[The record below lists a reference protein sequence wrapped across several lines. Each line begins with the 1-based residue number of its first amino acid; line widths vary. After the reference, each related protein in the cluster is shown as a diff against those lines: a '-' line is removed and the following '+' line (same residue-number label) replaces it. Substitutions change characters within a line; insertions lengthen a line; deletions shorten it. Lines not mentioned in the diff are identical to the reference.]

1 MRAVGLLGAALFW
14 CLLPWAVATHAAP
27 GDGDAPART
36 LDLTRM
42 TYVGSS
48 DEVREVVLGAEHARV
63 LPEREQVL
71 LAQVDLSLA
80 GAQKGAL
87 ELTCDHGELDLAN
100 GNFIGIGNVRGKT
113 PDGRR
118 FETDR
123 LVYDHELGLVS
134 SDASVVIRD
143 GTAAIR
149 GGGLSYQVREGRLHL
164 LGGASVVQSK

>member
-1 MRAVGLLGAALFW
+1 MRARGLLGAALVWVTFP
-14 CLLPWAVATHAAP
+14 LAAATHAAP
-27 GDGDAPART
+27 GDETVPART

-48 DEVREVVLGAEHARV
+48 DERREVVLGAQHARV

-71 LAQVDLSLA
+71 LAEVDLRLA
-80 GAQKGAL
+80 GPGRGAL
-87 ELTCDHGELDLAN
+87 ELTCDHGELDLAS
-100 GNFIGIGNVRGKT
+100 GNFVGVGNVRGKT

-123 LVYDHELGLVS
+123 LIYDHEMGLVS
-134 SDASVVIRD
+134 SDAPVVIRD

-149 GGGLSYQVREGRLHL
+149 GGGLSYQVHEGRLHL
-164 LGGASVVQSK
+164 LGGASVVQSQ